1 MVPTK
6 ICMHSC
12 SSLHVWHVS
21 PLPSSFMSS
30 FELRFPL
37 QNETR
42 YDALMS
48 VSEYEG
54 WQLKTQRCYLW
65 VVKLVWLTGM
75 CLSVKSA
82 NCKQSCTA
90 HLLYDRSVW
99 TYVSQYD
106 ACQSPFGRN
115 SFIPNMAT
123 SGCKKVNNS
132 EYQCCDINPT
142 IKWFIWSVTLMVKW
156 QE

>member
-12 SSLHVWHVS
+12 SPLRVWHAS
-21 PLPSSFMSS
+21 PIPSSFMSS
-30 FELRFPL
+30 FELHFPL
-37 QNETR
+37 QNEAH

-65 VVKLVWLTGM
+65 IVKLVWLTRLY
-75 CLSVKSA
+75 LSVKSA
-82 NCKQSCTA
+82 NCKQSCKA
-90 HLLYDRSVW
+90 HMLYDRFVW
-99 TYVSQYD
+99 TCVSQYD
-106 ACQSPFGRN
+106 ACQLPFGGN

-123 SGCKKVNNS
+123 SGRKKK
-132 EYQCCDINPT
+132 QLT
-142 IKWFIWSVTLMVKW
+142 IANVSVVTLILLLNDLFVPLHW
-156 QE
+156 W